1 VTSPDDPARID
12 RRAAMRA
19 ALAGATLAAVN
30 EPPRILSLTVA
41 PDVGQAHSEPCTP
54 GSRTIRHPI
63 LEPIRQCWGRWVS
76 DVCADL
82 VAPDAVYG
90 SFTLG
95 LTIGGTDTRGAAGGH
110 ATVNV
115 GGLAGNQDC
124 VVNLTADCVPP
135 VLGLPLPA
143 GDVRSPASG
152 TPISRTLTENGT
164 HVLGPWSCT
173 GRWPDSVTVT
183 ISCRCP

>member
-1 VTSPDDPARID
+1 MDADDPERIARRD
-12 RRAAMRA
+12 AMRA

-30 EPPRILSLTVA
+30 EPPRILSLSIA
-41 PDVGQAHSEPCTP
+41 PDVGQAASHPCVP
-54 GSRTIRHPI
+54 GSRTIVHPI
-63 LEPIRQCWGRWVS
+63 LEPRRQCWGRWVG

-82 VAPDAVYG
+82 VVPDAVYG

-95 LTIGGTDTRGAAGGH
+95 MTIGGTDARGAAGGH

-115 GGLAGNQDC
+115 GGLAGSQTC
-124 VVNLTADCVPP
+124 IATLTADCVPP
-135 VLGLPLPA
+135 VIGLPLPA

-152 TPISRTLTENGT
+152 TPIARTLSENGT

-183 ISCRCP
+183 VSCRCS